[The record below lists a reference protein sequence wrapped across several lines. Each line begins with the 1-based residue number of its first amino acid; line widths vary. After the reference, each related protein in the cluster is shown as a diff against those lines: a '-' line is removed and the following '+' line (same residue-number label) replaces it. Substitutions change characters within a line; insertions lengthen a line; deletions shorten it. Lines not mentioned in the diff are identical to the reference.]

1 MFRKLILPYC
11 FPLAFTGSR
20 YAMMSLKTILS
31 EMLRNYKLTTDIRY
45 EDMEFKFKVSMHLA
59 YDHRVFLEP
68 RNLYG

>member
-1 MFRKLILPYC
+1 
-11 FPLAFTGSR
+11 
-20 YAMMSLKTILS
+20 MMSLKTILS